1 MRMLASI
8 ALSFA
13 AAVFAAVLL
22 PWSGWTWWA
31 AAAAGALGLLAVFL
45 RRHLPEKLRLRAA
58 VMLFSLC
65 AGLVY
70 YGGYQNLVQR
80 PVLDRCGREAAFSA
94 TVENYGQLTER
105 GAKVTVYLDGLRGA
119 KAVCYGDASLA
130 ALEPG
135 QRITGRAKWQDA
147 GRIHEND
154 VTTFTSRG
162 VFALLYVQ
170 EDAAVEQGG
179 AGSLRWLP
187 QRMARAMREKIAAIW
202 DDGTTAA
209 FVTAELTG
217 DRSGL
222 SVEDETA
229 MSQAGLS
236 HLFAVSGLHCAFLV
250 SLLGLLLGSRR
261 RLFAGV
267 SMAVLAFYMLM
278 VGLSPSVVRACV
290 MQAFVLAAPLFKRD
304 SDGLTSL
311 GAALLVILLGNPF
324 AAGSISLQLSF
335 AATLGLVWLSP
346 KLYGAMSRVYTGK
359 KRAIRWAVNFVCAN
373 VSASLAA
380 LIFTIPLT
388 AVYFNILTLAAPV
401 SNLLA
406 VPAAGW
412 NFMAGFVT
420 VLVGFVWLP
429 AARVLGWVCFGLVRY
444 VLWAAG
450 LLACGSSNG
459 YISAGARAA
468 DQLESMGIHRLSAV
482 AVTHYHA
489 DHTNGL
495 EELLARMPVERL
507 LLPDIED
514 EYGVRDRLLELAR
527 ERDIAVTMVTD
538 VYRLPMSSAMLTIYP
553 PVGAG
558 DLNEQGLTYLC
569 SAGDFDALIT
579 GDMAGNT
586 EKKLI
591 EQFALPD
598 IEVLVVGHHGSRYS
612 STDAFLQQV
621 RPETAIISVGDNSY
635 GHPTQEA
642 MDRLSR
648 NGAAVYRTDRQG
660 NILVTVNG
668 GT

>member
-170 EDAAVEQGG
+170 EDAAVEQGS

-187 QRMARAMREKIAAIW
+187 QRMARAMREKITAIW

-311 GAALLVILLGNPF
+311 GAALLAILLGNPF

-444 VLWAAG
+444 VL
-450 LLACGSSNG
+450 
-459 YISAGARAA
+459 
-468 DQLESMGIHRLSAV
+468 
-482 AVTHYHA
+482 
-489 DHTNGL
+489 
-495 EELLARMPVERL
+495 
-507 LLPDIED
+507 
-514 EYGVRDRLLELAR
+514 
-527 ERDIAVTMVTD
+527 
-538 VYRLPMSSAMLTIYP
+538 
-553 PVGAG
+553 
-558 DLNEQGLTYLC
+558 
-569 SAGDFDALIT
+569 
-579 GDMAGNT
+579 
-586 EKKLI
+586 
-591 EQFALPD
+591 
-598 IEVLVVGHHGSRYS
+598 
-612 STDAFLQQV
+612 
-621 RPETAIISVGDNSY
+621 
-635 GHPTQEA
+635 
-642 MDRLSR
+642 
-648 NGAAVYRTDRQG
+648 
-660 NILVTVNG
+660 
-668 GT
+668 